1 MWSTAGE
8 REARANEGLA
18 EFGVATAPLRSRLG
32 KRLPFNMAFPSR
44 ARQQAVSSKRSF
56 RRSELAATT
65 RAEME
70 RLFDRLLAENGA
82 ALSRLSASYT
92 NTAADR
98 DDLVQEIALAIW
110 RALPHFRGECSE
122 RTFLF
127 RIAHNR
133 AVTYLTQRRPQA
145 AGEAIDVADSALDPE
160 AGLARLQQGERL
172 RGAVHSLPLLYRQVV
187 TLMLEGME
195 YGEMAQVLGIS
206 ESNVG
211 ARLSRARQMLREL
224 MEVAK

>member
-1 MWSTAGE
+1 MWSTAAEWTLQESDLAAAERVE
-8 REARANEGLA
+8 RER
-18 EFGVATAPLRSRLG
+18 T
-32 KRLPFNMAFPSR
+32 
-44 ARQQAVSSKRSF
+44 
-56 RRSELAATT
+56 
-65 RAEME
+65 
-70 RLFDRLLAENGA
+70 FDRLLAENGA
-82 ALSRLSASYT
+82 ALSRLAASYT

-98 DDLVQEIALAIW
+98 DDLAQEIALAIW

-133 AVTYLTQRRPQA
+133 AVTHLTRRRPH
-145 AGEAIDVADSALDPE
+145 AGVEVGDVPDSALNPE
-160 AGLARLQQGERL
+160 AGLAREQQGERL
-172 RGAVHSLPLLYRQVV
+172 RRAVRALPLLYRQVV

-211 ARLSRARQMLREL
+211 ARLSRARQMLRQS